1 MEFSVF
7 FNKKKEKFYFKI
19 HLNSNQTI
27 MRQKIVAGNWKMNL
41 TKEEAQSLT
50 SEIVGINNDELGTNQ
65 QDVKLILC
73 PPFIHISTIKSL
85 FKSTK
90 NIYLGAQNIA
100 SQDKGAY
107 TGEISAEMLSSY
119 QVEYVI
125 IGHSERRQYFEETN
139 QEIAQKIDLTLSKNM
154 LPIFC
159 CGETLELR
167 KKGNHIDFIKNQISE
182 SLFHLSNSDFEKVVI
197 AYEPIWAIG
206 TGKTASSQQA
216 QEMHAEIRKHIA
228 SKFGQQIA
236 DQTSILYGGSCKPN
250 NAKEIFACPD
260 VDGGLIGGAAL
271 KSRDFVE
278 IAKSF

>member
-1 MEFSVF
+1 
-7 FNKKKEKFYFKI
+7 
-19 HLNSNQTI
+19 

-50 SEIVGINNDELGTNQ
+50 SEIVGMSNDELATNQ
-65 QDVKLILC
+65 KNVKLILC

-85 FKSTK
+85 FKNSK
-90 NIYLGAQNIA
+90 NIHLGAQNVA
-100 SQDKGAY
+100 SKEKGAY
-107 TGEISAEMLSSY
+107 TGEISAQMLADY

-125 IGHSERRQYFEETN
+125 IGHSERRQYFKETN
-139 QEIAQKIDLTLSKNM
+139 QEIAQKIDLIFANKM

-167 KKGNHIDFIKNQISE
+167 EEGNHVEFIKNQISE
-182 SLFHLSNSDFEKVVI
+182 SLFHLSNSDFTKVVI

-216 QEMHAEIRKHIA
+216 QEIHAEIRKHIT
-228 SKFGQQIA
+228 SKYGKEIA
-236 DQTSILYGGSCKPN
+236 DQTPILYGGSCKPN

-271 KSRDFVE
+271 KSRDFIE